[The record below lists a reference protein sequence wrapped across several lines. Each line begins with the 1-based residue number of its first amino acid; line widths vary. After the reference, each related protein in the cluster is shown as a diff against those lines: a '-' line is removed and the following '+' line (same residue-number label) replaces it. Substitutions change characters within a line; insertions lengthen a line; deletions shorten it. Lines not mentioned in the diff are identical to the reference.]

1 MTGVWVWIQFFGSA
15 ALIVFAASQLAKY
28 GDVIAIR
35 TRLGGMFIGVL
46 LLAGA
51 TSLPEVL
58 TTISSLSQGEPNLAA
73 GNLFGS
79 NLFNMFL
86 LAIIDLLHR
95 NERILRKAA
104 LKHALTG
111 SLTVFLIGLCVFFIL
126 ADIKVQIGW
135 IGLDSLLIILVYI
148 AGVRLI
154 QINEVRGTQIP
165 EKQIEIPEEV
175 PPLWKGLLGFGLAAL
190 ALVIITPWMV
200 SASARIA
207 EITGLGTTFVGT
219 TLVAIVTSLPEMVT
233 TITAVRLGAADM
245 AIGNLFGSNF
255 FNMFALGLT
264 DVFYLQGRFLGVIDP
279 AFLLVGMLGLLM
291 TGLGLIGNLARLERR
306 VFFLELDA
314 MALIVVYIAGLWLL
328 YSRGVTP

>member
-1 MTGVWVWIQFFGSA
+1 MVWVTFLISA
-15 ALIVFAASQLAKY
+15 ALIVFAATQLAKY

-58 TTISSLSQGEPNLAA
+58 TMISSLAQGVPNLAA
-73 GNLFGS
+73 GNLLGS
-79 NLFNMFL
+79 NMFNMFL
-86 LAIIDLLHR
+86 LAILDMMHR
-95 NERILRKAA
+95 RDRILRKAA

-111 SLTVFLIGLCVFFIL
+111 SLTVFLIGLVVFFML
-126 ADIKVQIGW
+126 ADIKTRIGW
-135 IGLDSLLIILVYI
+135 VGMDSIVILLAYVV
-148 AGVRLI
+148 GVRLI
-154 QINEVRGTQIP
+154 QANQVRGTGRAP
-165 EKQIEIPEEV
+165 EKIEV
-175 PPLWKGLLGFGLAAL
+175 PDGTLPLWRGLTGFGLAAL
-190 ALVIITPWMV
+190 GLVIVTPLMV
-200 SASARIA
+200 RSSAEIA

-219 TLVAIVTSLPEMVT
+219 TLVAFVTSLPELVT
-233 TITAVRLGAADM
+233 TIAAVKLGANDM
-245 AIGNLFGSNF
+245 AIGNLFGSNL

-306 VFFLELDA
+306 VLFIELDA
-314 MALIVVYIAGLWLL
+314 LALMVMYFSGLWLL
-328 YSRGVTP
+328 YSRGVPQ